1 MITLSSFLQSVRHGG
16 CSVRERLAQYLGIG
30 PSPPHWLCVFI
41 SKSLPE
47 ETTLSGLTQSVIA
60 RYCGLVNMQKYAE
73 RWITI
78 RKHVAAMKGWNYQQT
93 LPDSYELATFEDMF
107 CLASKAFD
115 GKLYKPGKRTTWKD
129 RGYTSSSPL
138 GRHNFPNF
146 NFTVH
151 QIFALMGARKK
162 LDLHF
167 YWRLPK
173 TKKVMDDLISR
184 WKIICSRLD
193 WPFLTREA
201 LQHEC
206 YALDPPAFFVR
217 HDRFCNYMEG
227 ICFYMLSCVPLL
239 LCVFVVSVRLLVLFP
254 LSLSRL

>member
-1 MITLSSFLQSVRHGG
+1 MFL
-16 CSVRERLAQYLGIG
+16 VRERLAQYLGIG

-41 SKSLPE
+41 SNSLPQ

-78 RKHVAAMKGWNYQQT
+78 RKHVAFLKKWNYVQI
-93 LPDSYELATFEDMF
+93 LPTDYELSTFEDMF
-107 CLASKAFD
+107 CFASKAFD
-115 GKLYKPGKRTTWKD
+115 SKLYKPGKRTTWKD
-129 RGYTSSSPL
+129 KGATSSSIL

-151 QIFALMGARKK
+151 QIFGLLGARKK

-173 TKKVMDDLISR
+173 TKKVLKDLMKR
-184 WKIICSRLD
+184 WKMICAQLEWPYLSRKV
-193 WPFLTREA
+193 
-201 LQHEC
+201 LQDES
-206 YALDPPAFFVR
+206 YALDPPAFFVP
-217 HDRFCNYMEG
+217 DGLICNYMDG

-239 LCVFVVSVRLLVLFP
+239 LCVFVVSMQLLVLFP
-254 LSLSRL
+254 LSLARL